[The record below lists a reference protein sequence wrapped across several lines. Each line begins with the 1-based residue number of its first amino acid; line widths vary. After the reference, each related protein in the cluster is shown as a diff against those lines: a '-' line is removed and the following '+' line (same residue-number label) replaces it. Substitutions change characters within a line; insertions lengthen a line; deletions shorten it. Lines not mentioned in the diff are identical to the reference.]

1 MLSTIIALS
10 VLGGVLCLD
19 RIVIQAMVSRP
30 IVLAPLMGW
39 LIGIPLAGLIIGAML
54 ELFWI
59 DRIPIGIYIPPNDSA
74 SAVLA
79 VSIAGLAGPKT
90 GAIVPEIIALALL
103 LAIPC
108 GLLIRLFD
116 VKIIESNNRLSDE
129 ALEDAKLGH
138 LRAIEKKTYLA
149 LGKAAIVYVGA
160 LFLFQV
166 LIVYPVAALY
176 PGLPDALI
184 QTLKLTYYFMPLLG
198 IATAIAAI
206 KMRGAIPLFCAV
218 FLILAIAWELF
229 HVL

>member
-1 MLSTIIALS
+1 MLSTIILLS

-30 IVLAPLMGW
+30 IILAPLLGW

-90 GAIVPEIIALALL
+90 GGIVPEMIALGLL

-108 GLLIRLFD
+108 GLLIRLVD
-116 VKIIESNNRLSDE
+116 VRIIQSNNRLSDE
-129 ALEDAKLGH
+129 ALEDAKLGN

-149 LGKAAIVYVGA
+149 LGKVALVYIGA
-160 LFLFQV
+160 LFLFQILLVYSVAVITPELPNV
-166 LIVYPVAALY
+166 LIR
-176 PGLPDALI
+176 
-184 QTLKLTYYFMPLLG
+184 TLTLTYYFMPLLG
-198 IATAIAAI
+198 IATAIATI
-206 KMRGAIPLFCAV
+206 KMRGAIPVFCAV